1 MMRIGLMCVV
11 LGACGL
17 ERDWA
22 AWQELAAGSET
33 GSSTGTGPEASTR
46 PDPGS
51 SSDAANPE
59 TGGAAQTGDAT
70 TGTGAAGMTETTET
84 TDMPGTSGEPGT
96 GGTTGAAAVCGDGVV
111 EGEEE
116 CDDPGDT
123 ACFNCIR
130 DRLVFVTSH
139 FELRGNF
146 AKSSMNLDYWC
157 NHLAAKA
164 GVITDNKPR
173 FKPWI
178 STSEGSAAERL
189 HHSKGRYVL
198 RNGLVFAL
206 SWDALVAGQ
215 ILNALNVDE
224 HSQTRNVYVW
234 TDTNPDGSAI
244 PGEHCED
251 WTSTSFDLY
260 AHYGKSSL
268 LDGQWTRYTGP
279 ASNPT
284 ECGDY
289 NAIYCFES
297 P

>member
-1 MMRIGLMCVV
+1 MVRFGLSWICIS

-17 ERDWA
+17 GATNDWPGMPEA
-22 AWQELAAGSET
+22 ALGSTGGGSTDGTSGSGTVSGTSGHGSET
-33 GSSTGTGPEASTR
+33 GASAGASTGSEA
-46 PDPGS
+46 
-51 SSDAANPE
+51 
-59 TGGAAQTGDAT
+59 
-70 TGTGAAGMTETTET
+70 
-84 TDMPGTSGEPGT
+84 GEPGT
-96 GGTTGAAAVCGDGVV
+96 TGTTGTTTGPVAVCGDGLM

-123 ACFNCIR
+123 ACFNCIQ
-130 DRLVFVTSH
+130 DRMVFVTSK
-139 FELRGNF
+139 FEFRGDF

-157 NHLAAKA
+157 NYLAAKA
-164 GVITDNKPR
+164 GVITDNKAR

-198 RNGLVFAL
+198 RNGLVFAQ
-206 SWDALVAGQ
+206 SWDALVAGE
-215 ILNALNVDE
+215 ILNTLNVDE
-224 HSQTRNVYVW
+224 NSQTRNVYVW

-244 PGEHCED
+244 PGEHCDD
-251 WTSTSFDLY
+251 WNSASFELY

-268 LDGQWTRYTGP
+268 LDGQWTMYAGP
-279 ASNPT
+279 AANPT